1 MSHLP
6 TLLDMDLDHKTVLVR
21 VDFNVPFKTG
31 TIEISDDSRIR
42 AAVETI
48 RYLVESGSKIILCTH
63 IGRPKGQVVE
73 DLRTKPMADRLS
85 RLLGRPVYTAPDCVG
100 PGVAKAVSKM
110 SSGDILML
118 ENLRFH
124 SAEEA
129 NNSAFAFELS
139 SLAEVYVNDAFG
151 AAHRA
156 HASTVG
162 LPMLLPSAA
171 GFLLQREIEFLGS
184 TLDSPKRPL
193 LAIIGGAK
201 ISDKIKVL
209 EHLVPKVNNLLIGGG
224 MAASFLKAT
233 GINVGSSMVEED
245 MIESANKIF
254 RLASDLK
261 VDLLLPTDVVIS
273 NKFIESASHKIVSV
287 TQIPDGWMIMDIGP
301 ETSKVYAKA
310 TEDAGTI
317 IWNGPMGVCEWKAF
331 AHGTNYLCKTL
342 STLRD
347 ATTVIG
353 GGSTASAV
361 GALELS
367 DAMTHVSTGG
377 GASLE
382 FLEGKILPGVAALMR

>member
-42 AAVETI
+42 AALETI

-100 PGVAKAVSKM
+100 PGVVKAVSKM

-245 MIESANKIF
+245 MIESANKIL
-254 RLASDLK
+254 RSASDLK

-273 NKFIESASHKIVSV
+273 NKFIDSASHKIVNV

-301 ETSKVYAKA
+301 ETSKVYARA

-342 STLRD
+342 STLHD

-353 GGSTASAV
+353 GGSTADAV

>member
-139 SLAEVYVNDAFG
+139 SLADVYVNDAFG

>member
-100 PGVAKAVSKM
+100 PGVAKAVSRM

-129 NNSAFAFELS
+129 NNAAFAFELS

-245 MIESANKIF
+245 MIESANKIL

-273 NKFIESASHKIVSV
+273 NKFIESASHKIVNV

-301 ETSKVYAKA
+301 ETSKVYARA

-347 ATTVIG
+347 TTTVIG
-353 GGSTASAV
+353 GGSTADAV